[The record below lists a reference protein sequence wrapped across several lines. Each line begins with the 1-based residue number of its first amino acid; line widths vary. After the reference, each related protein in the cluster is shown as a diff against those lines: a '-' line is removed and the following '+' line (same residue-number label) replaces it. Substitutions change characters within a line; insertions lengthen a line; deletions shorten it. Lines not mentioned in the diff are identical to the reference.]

1 MVPDWSFAL
10 IGHCSRVPVY
20 QTQAEQ
26 GITYHA
32 SAQPAP
38 T

>member
-20 QTQAEQ
+20 QTQAER